1 MVKKIMAF
9 VFSVLMASGVSTT
22 SVDVNSYTALSKN
35 TEEVEGVIY
44 KDDYKSVDVECSP
57 ASISAAAACKRA
69 LENADDYFD
78 SVMKQVYY
86 RIYRASGNGW
96 MSVTIY
102 SSEIEDRAV
111 FDVDRAAEVLI
122 DRGYVVNL
130 SKDSQGWVLEIS
142 WSDCYEG

>member
-1 MVKKIMAF
+1 MVKKIIAF
-9 VFSVLMASGVSTT
+9 VFSVMMASGVSTT
-22 SVDVNSYTALSKN
+22 SVDVDSYAALSKN
-35 TEEVEGVIY
+35 TEEVEGVTY
-44 KDDYKSVDVECSP
+44 KDDYKSVDVECFP
-57 ASISAAAACKRA
+57 TSISAVAACKRA
-69 LENADDYFD
+69 LESTDDYFD

-96 MSVTIY
+96 MSATIY

-122 DRGYVVNL
+122 SRGYIVNL

-142 WSDCYEG
+142 WSDCYE

>member
-22 SVDVNSYTALSKN
+22 SVDVDSYTALSKN
-35 TEEVEGVIY
+35 TDEIEGILY

-57 ASISAAAACKRA
+57 TSISASAACKRA
-69 LENADDYFD
+69 LESTDDYFD
-78 SVMKQVYY
+78 SVMKQVYS

-102 SSEIEDRAV
+102 SSEIEDRTV
-111 FDVDRAAEVLI
+111 FDVDRAVEVLTG
-122 DRGYVVNL
+122 RGYAVNL
-130 SKDSQGWVLEIS
+130 NKDSQGWVLEIV
-142 WSDCYEG
+142 WADCYE

>member
-9 VFSVLMASGVSTT
+9 AFSILMASGVSTA

-35 TEEVEGVIY
+35 TEEVDGVIY

-57 ASISAAAACKRA
+57 TSISAAAACKRA
-69 LENADDYFD
+69 LENTDDYFD

-96 MSVTIY
+96 MSATIY

-111 FDVDRAAEVLI
+111 FNVDRTVEVLI
-122 DRGYVVNL
+122 SRGYAVNL
-130 SKDSQGWVLEIS
+130 SKDSQGWVLEIA
-142 WSDCYEG
+142 WADCYE

>member
-9 VFSVLMASGVSTT
+9 VFSTVMVFGSLAASTA
-22 SVDVNSYTALSKN
+22 VDSYTALSKN
-35 TEEVEGVIY
+35 TDEVEGVLY

-57 ASISAAAACKRA
+57 TSISASAACKRA
-69 LENADDYFD
+69 LESTDDYFD

-102 SSEIEDRAV
+102 ASEIEDRAV
-111 FDVDRAAEVLI
+111 FDVDRAVEVLTG
-122 DRGYVVNL
+122 RGYTVNL
-130 SKDSQGWVLEIS
+130 SKDSQGWVLEVI
-142 WSDCYEG
+142 WADCYE

>member
-1 MVKKIMAF
+1 MVRKIMAF
-9 VFSVLMASGVSTT
+9 VFSVLMTSGVGTT

-57 ASISAAAACKRA
+57 TSISAAAACKRA
-69 LENADDYFD
+69 LENTDDYFD
-78 SVMKQVYY
+78 SVMKQIYY

-96 MSVTIY
+96 MSATIY
-102 SSEIEDRAV
+102 SSEIEDNAV
-111 FDVDRAAEVLI
+111 FDVDRATEVLL

-142 WSDCYEG
+142 WSDCYE

>member
-9 VFSVLMASGVSTT
+9 VFSVLMASSVSTT
-22 SVDVNSYTALSKN
+22 SVDVNSCAALSKN
-35 TEEVEGVIY
+35 TDEIEGVLY
-44 KDDYKSVDVECSP
+44 KDDYKSVDVECSST
-57 ASISAAAACKRA
+57 SISASAACKRA
-69 LENADDYFD
+69 LENTDDYFD

-111 FDVDRAAEVLI
+111 FDVDRAVEVLTG
-122 DRGYVVNL
+122 RGYTVNL
-130 SKDSQGWVLEIS
+130 SKDSQGWVLEVI
-142 WSDCYEG
+142 WDDCYE

>member
-9 VFSVLMASGVSTT
+9 VFSVMMASGVSTT

-69 LENADDYFD
+69 LENTDDYFD
-78 SVMKQVYY
+78 TVMMQVYY

-96 MSVTIY
+96 MSATIY

-122 DRGYVVNL
+122 SRGYIVNL

-142 WSDCYEG
+142 WSDCYE

>member
-1 MVKKIMAF
+1 MVKKIIAF
-9 VFSVLMASGVSTT
+9 VFSVMMASGVSTT
-22 SVDVNSYTALSKN
+22 SVDVDSYAALSKN
-35 TEEVEGVIY
+35 TEEVEGVTY

-57 ASISAAAACKRA
+57 TSISAAAACKRA
-69 LENADDYFD
+69 LESTDDYFD
-78 SVMKQVYY
+78 TVMKQIYY

-96 MSVTIY
+96 MSATIY

-122 DRGYVVNL
+122 SRGYVVNL

-142 WSDCYEG
+142 WSDCYE

>member
-9 VFSVLMASGVSTT
+9 VFSLLMASGVNAT
-22 SVDVNSYTALSKN
+22 SVDVKSCTALSKN
-35 TEEVEGVIY
+35 TDEVEGVLY
-44 KDDYKSVDVECSP
+44 KDDYKSVDVVCSLT
-57 ASISAAAACKRA
+57 SISASAACKRA
-69 LENADDYFD
+69 LESTDDYFD

-111 FDVDRAAEVLI
+111 FDVDRAVEVLI
-122 DRGYVVNL
+122 SRGYAVNL
-130 SKDSQGWVLEIS
+130 NKDSQGWILEIA
-142 WSDCYEG
+142 WADCYE

>member
-9 VFSVLMASGVSTT
+9 AFSILMASGVSTA

-35 TEEVEGVIY
+35 TEEVEGAIY

-57 ASISAAAACKRA
+57 TSISAAAACKRA
-69 LENADDYFD
+69 LENTDDYFD

-96 MSVTIY
+96 MSATTY
-102 SSEIEDRAV
+102 SSEIEDNAV

-122 DRGYVVNL
+122 SRGYVVNL

-142 WSDCYEG
+142 WSDCYE

>member
-1 MVKKIMAF
+1 MVRKIMAF

-35 TEEVEGVIY
+35 TEEVEGVMY
-44 KDDYKSVDVECSP
+44 KDNYKSVDVECSP
-57 ASISAAAACKRA
+57 TSISAAAACKRA
-69 LENADDYFD
+69 LENTDDYFD
-78 SVMKQVYY
+78 SVMKQIYY

-96 MSVTIY
+96 MSATIY
-102 SSEIEDRAV
+102 SSEIEDNAV

-122 DRGYVVNL
+122 RRGYVVDL

-142 WSDCYEG
+142 WSDCYE

>member
-9 VFSVLMASGVSTT
+9 VFSVLLASGA
-22 SVDVNSYTALSKN
+22 SVASIDVDSYTALSKN
-35 TEEVEGVIY
+35 TEEVEGVTY

-57 ASISAAAACKRA
+57 TSISAASACKRA
-69 LENADDYFD
+69 LESTDDYFD
-78 SVMKQVYY
+78 TVMKQIYY

-111 FDVDRAAEVLI
+111 FDVDQAAEVLL
-122 DRGYVVNL
+122 DRGYAINL

-142 WSDCYEG
+142 WSNCYE